1 MNNNNELGEQEESVT
16 PNKTIELSLQN
27 IRKIKDSEIKIDKSL
42 LAKLV
47 VNNDQECFDMVT
59 ISPNESHDGDMSGEN
74 IASIYDYNNAKIIM
88 KLWNNLC
95 EKPMGNKEFSEMI
108 EEETEQ
114 NIKHIQSMVE
124 DDKK

>member
-1 MNNNNELGEQEESVT
+1 MKCNKISRYPKIFRVEDGVNEGICYSWSDHFDIIWDSGEHI
-16 PNKTIELSLQN
+16 KTIELSLQN

-59 ISPNESHDGDMSGEN
+59 ISPNESHDGDMSGEH

-95 EKPMGNKEFSEMI
+95 EKPM
-108 EEETEQ
+108 
-114 NIKHIQSMVE
+114 
-124 DDKK
+124 